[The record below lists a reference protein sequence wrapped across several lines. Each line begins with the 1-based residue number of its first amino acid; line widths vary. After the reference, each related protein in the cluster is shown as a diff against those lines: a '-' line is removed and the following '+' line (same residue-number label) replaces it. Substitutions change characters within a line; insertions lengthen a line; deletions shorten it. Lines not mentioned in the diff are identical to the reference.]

1 MASDVKPVPENFTS
15 ITPNLVCRDAA
26 AAIEFYKAVFGAE
39 ELARVPGPGGKILH
53 AVLKIGDSRIF
64 LNDSMSKVPPTW
76 PKDGAVNPMYI
87 HLYVPDVDTIFN
99 AATARGAE
107 VDMPVQDMFW
117 GDRYGKLTDP
127 FGQQWG
133 IATHI
138 EDVAPE
144 EIKQRQDAFFAKA
157 ASASGGQS

>member
-1 MASDVKPVPENFTS
+1 MSAQVKPVPDNLHA

-26 AAIEFYKAVFGAE
+26 GAIEFYKSVFGATE
-39 ELARVPGPGGKILH
+39 IARVPGPGGKIMH
-53 AVLKIGDSRIF
+53 AVLKIADSTIF
-64 LNDSMSKVPPTW
+64 LNDAMGKLLPALPE
-76 PKDGAVNPMYI
+76 PGASNPMYI
-87 HLYVPDVDTIFN
+87 HLYVPNVDTIFN
-99 AATARGAE
+99 AAVAGGAR

-133 IATHI
+133 IATHV

-144 EIKQRQDAFFAKA
+144 EVKRRQDAFFARA
-157 ASASGGQS
+157 AGQH